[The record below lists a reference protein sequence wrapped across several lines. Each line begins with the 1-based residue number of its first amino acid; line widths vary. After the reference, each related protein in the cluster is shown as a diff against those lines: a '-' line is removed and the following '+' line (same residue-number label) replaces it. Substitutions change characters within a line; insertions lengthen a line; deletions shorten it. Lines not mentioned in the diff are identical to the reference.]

1 MSQLEALFSWNK
13 YDFVFLLL
21 FGGTV
26 SMAFLQGSLLWVNKN
41 HNHRIKQGVEEC
53 LVANAQL
60 SIFKDPL
67 QLFSNFSIIRCVA
80 GRLCNIPWQILN
92 GYLFNIFAS
101 VLLSVFEKEEKS
113 RHPARIQ
120 QPGKARRTLCTSS
133 WHLSPNLVPPLERI
147 LLKLRWNSSEK

>member
-80 GRLCNIPWQILN
+80 GRHPLADFKWLPVQH
-92 GYLFNIFAS
+92 FAS

-113 RHPARIQ
+113 GHPARIQ